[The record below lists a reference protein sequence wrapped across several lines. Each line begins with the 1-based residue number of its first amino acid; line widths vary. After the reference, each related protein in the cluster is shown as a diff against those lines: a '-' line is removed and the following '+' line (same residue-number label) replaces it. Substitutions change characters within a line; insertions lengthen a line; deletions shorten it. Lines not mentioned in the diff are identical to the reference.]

1 MLPDINDSHLRLHCK
16 SNISENFIYLFQFKL
31 FKYFYD
37 RKVKSFNSISFSLKT
52 TQEILIKEFLK
63 GLDKSEVA
71 YNKIIFGDC
80 DLNIKVDGVMKLIL
94 KEVTD
99 PFYIFQLFSITL
111 WYVNAYMNYATII
124 VVTTLISL
132 AVSVWETR
140 SNLVSIQQMAKY
152 SCPVDIYRRS
162 TEDKSKKHFS
172 TSSVELVPGDLF
184 ELPEDGLALPCD
196 CILVSGTVI
205 VNESM
210 LTGESTPIIKT
221 HIPNTNASF
230 DPQVDKKYILFAG
243 TKIIQKRAHGNSKVM
258 GLVCSIGFNTEK
270 GNLIR
275 SILFP
280 KEVEF
285 KFQKDSI
292 RYILFM
298 GFLSIIGFLIS
309 LPFMIENNIEFID
322 IIFRALDLVTTTVP
336 PSLPACL
343 GIGISYALSR
353 LKKWG
358 IICINRERVNV
369 SGKVNMIC
377 FDKTGTLTED
387 HLDVHGFRPVKL
399 VKGAAT
405 FDGYLQD
412 CGNLSETSFNY
423 YKDKMN
429 GGNIEK
435 SKDLKMLFMESI
447 SSCHSITKVNGK
459 LVGDP
464 IDIKMFEATGW
475 TLNENLENQE
485 NYDSLIST
493 YIRPPQ
499 EKDLKDK
506 LTSSDSDE
514 DVIFKTHYELGI
526 VRRFDFSSK
535 LQRMSVLVKNVN
547 EPYFKVFCKG
557 SPEKIKELCKQ
568 DTIPGNFNEIL
579 SKYTTKGFRVLAIS
593 MKLLKMDYMQ
603 SQKIERETAE
613 SNMVFLGLLVVQN
626 KLKSKTTSSIETL
639 QEANLKM
646 VMATGDNILTA
657 ISVAKECMLIR
668 PDSVIY
674 TCEINKENN
683 ENILKWNVAEN
694 FLKDDDKSVIDEQV
708 FGTRMSL
715 MINEEMDSRG
725 YTMHLSPES
734 FEEEY
739 LKGGDVKLYLPE
751 IKEEKAEIEDSE
763 DDVINIDLEN
773 HPIQAGSD
781 TDYVIGIT
789 GTTFETL
796 WKLRNKYV
804 TSNQEKYKV
813 YYDTFRFI
821 LQNCYIFAR
830 MSPEHKTILV
840 DCLREEKF
848 TVCMCGDGANDCGAL
863 RAADVGVSLSREE
876 ASIAAHFTSN
886 IPDISCLIKLFREG
900 KASLVTSIQTFKYM
914 MIYSLIQFTSVTLL
928 MIFRSYL
935 TDNQFLA
942 SDLFIIFPMA
952 ILIARTGAYSKLTH
966 HQPTGALISLPIVSS
981 ILIQTIIQFSAQ
993 FGGWLL
999 LSYQEWYVN
1008 KCDTKGDF
1016 VQPCMD
1022 NTVRLSYLI
1031 NK

>member
-1 MLPDINDSHLRLHCK
+1 M
-16 SNISENFIYLFQFKL
+16 

-37 RKVKSFNSISFSLKT
+37 TNVKSFNSISFSIKT
-52 TQEILIKEFLK
+52 TQEILNKEFLK
-63 GLDKSEVA
+63 GLDKPEVA
-71 YNKIIFGDC
+71 YNKLIFGDC
-80 DLNIKVDGVMKLIL
+80 DLNIKVDGLFKLIL

-111 WYVNAYMNYATII
+111 WFANAYVNYATII

-140 SNLVSIQQMAKY
+140 SNLISIQQMAKY
-152 SCPVDIYRRS
+152 SCPVEIYRRD
-162 TEDKSKKHFS
+162 TEEKTKQHSS
-172 TSSVELVPGDLF
+172 RSSVELVPGDLF

-230 DPQVDKKYILFAG
+230 DAKVDKKYILFAG
-243 TKIIQKRAHGNSKVM
+243 TKIIQKRAHGKAKVM
-258 GLVCSIGFNTEK
+258 GLVSSIGFNTEK

-298 GFLSIIGFLIS
+298 GFLSVIGFLIS
-309 LPFMIENNIEFID
+309 LPFMIENNIDTVE
-322 IIFRALDLVTTTVP
+322 IIFRAMDLVTTTVP

-399 VKGAAT
+399 VKGAAN
-405 FDGYLQD
+405 FDGYLHN
-412 CGNLSETSFNY
+412 CEKLAETTFNY
-423 YKDKMN
+423 YKEKMN

-493 YIRPPQ
+493 YIRPPL
-499 EKDLKDK
+499 EKDLNDK

-514 DVIFKTHYELGI
+514 DLIFKTHYELGI
-526 VRRFDFSSK
+526 IRRFDFSSK
-535 LQRMSVLVKNVN
+535 LQRMSVIVKNVN

-557 SPEKIKELCKQ
+557 SPEKIKELCKP
-568 DTIPGNFNEIL
+568 DTIPSNFNEVL
-579 SKYTTKGFRVLAIS
+579 SNYTTKGFRVLAIS

-603 SQKIERETAE
+603 SQKIQREMAE

-657 ISVAKECMLIR
+657 ISVAKECMLIK

-683 ENILKWNVAEN
+683 ENTLKWNVAEN
-694 FLKDDDKSVIDEQV
+694 FSDNHEDKSNVEDHI
-708 FGTRMSL
+708 FGNRMSV
-715 MINEEMDSRG
+715 MINDEIDSRG

-739 LKGGDVKLYLPE
+739 VKGSDTRLYLPE
-751 IKEEKAEIEDSE
+751 IKEEKADIDESE
-763 DDVINIDLEN
+763 DDVINIDLDN
-773 HPIQAGSD
+773 HPIQSGSD
-781 TDYVIGIT
+781 SDYVIGIT
-789 GTTFETL
+789 GITFETL

-804 TSNQEKYKV
+804 ATNNEKYKI

-830 MSPEHKTILV
+830 MSPDHKTILV

-952 ILIARTGAYSKLTH
+952 ILIARTGAYSRLTH
-966 HQPTGALISLPIVSS
+966 HQPTGALISLPIISS
-981 ILIQTIIQFSAQ
+981 ILIQTIIQFAAQ
-993 FGGWLL
+993 YGGWVLL
-999 LSYQEWYVN
+999 ASQTWYVN
-1008 KCDTKGDF
+1008 NCSTQGDY
-1016 VQPCMD
+1016 VKPCMD
-1022 NTVRLSYLI
+1022 NTVILYHI
-1031 NK
+1031 YI

>member
-1 MLPDINDSHLRLHCK
+1 MHCK
-16 SNISENFIYLFQFKL
+16 TNITEEIIKVFQFKL

-37 RKVKSFNSISFSLKT
+37 PRINSFNSISFSIKT
-52 TQEILIKEFLK
+52 TQETIHKEYLR
-63 GLDKSEVA
+63 GLNKAEVTF
-71 YNKIIFGDC
+71 NRLIFGEC
-80 DLNIKVDGVMKLIL
+80 DLNIQVDGVFKLIL

-99 PFYIFQLFSITL
+99 PFYIFQVFSITL
-111 WYVNAYMNYATII
+111 WFVNQYVNYATII
-124 VVTTLISL
+124 VVTTLVSL

-140 SNLVSIQQMAKY
+140 SNLISIQQMAKY
-152 SCPVDIYRRS
+152 SCPVEIYR
-162 TEDKSKKHFS
+162 THLGVKQQLS

-184 ELPEDGLALPCD
+184 EIPEDGLALPCD

-210 LTGESTPIIKT
+210 LTGESTPIIKI
-221 HIPNTNASF
+221 HIPNTSVPF
-230 DPQVDKKYILFAG
+230 DPQVDKKFILFAG
-243 TKIIQKRAHGNSKVM
+243 TKIIQKRAHNNAKVM
-258 GLVCSIGFNTEK
+258 GLVAYTGFNTEK

-292 RYILFM
+292 RYIMFM
-298 GFLSIIGFLIS
+298 GCVSVIGFFIA
-309 LPFMIENNIEFID
+309 LPFMIKNEISTID
-322 IIFRALDLVTTTVP
+322 IIFRAMDLVTTTVP

-353 LKKWG
+353 LREWG

-399 VKGAAT
+399 VKGNAT
-405 FDGYLQD
+405 FDAYMEECQ
-412 CGNLSETSFNY
+412 NLSDSSFSY
-423 YKDKMN
+423 YKEKMN
-429 GGNIEK
+429 GGSVDK
-435 SKDLKMLFMESI
+435 SKDLKLLFMESI
-447 SSCHSITKVNGK
+447 ASCHSITKVNGK

-464 IDIKMFEATGW
+464 IDIRMFEASGW
-475 TLNENLENQE
+475 TLNENLENQD

-493 YIRPPQ
+493 YIRPSQ

-506 LTSSDSDE
+506 LASMDSDE
-514 DVIFKTHYELGI
+514 DFLFKTHYELGI
-526 VRRFDFSSK
+526 IRRFDFSSK
-535 LQRMSVLVKNVN
+535 LQRMSVIVKNVN

-557 SPEKIKELCKQ
+557 SPEKIKELCKPE
-568 DTIPGNFNEIL
+568 TIPGNFNEVL

-593 MKLLKMDYMQ
+593 MKLLKMDYIQ
-603 SQKIERETAE
+603 SQKIDRDLAE

-639 QEANLKM
+639 QEANLRM

-657 ISVAKECMLIR
+657 ISVAKECMLIK
-668 PDSVIY
+668 PDAVIY

-683 ENILKWNVAEN
+683 ENVLKWNVVEN
-694 FLKDDDKSVIDEQV
+694 FLNKEDDKSHFEEQV
-708 FGTRMSL
+708 YGMNRFSM

-734 FEEEY
+734 FEEEFIRNV
-739 LKGGDVKLYLPE
+739 DAKLLLPE
-751 IKEEKAEIEDSE
+751 DKEEKIEIEESG
-763 DDVINIDLEN
+763 DDIVNIDLEN
-773 HPIQAGSD
+773 HPFAAGNDSE
-781 TDYVIGIT
+781 YVIGIS

-796 WKLRNKYV
+796 WKLSNKYK
-804 TSNQEKYKV
+804 TIRSEKYKI
-813 YYDTFRFI
+813 YYDTFRLI

-830 MSPEHKTILV
+830 MSPDHKTILV

-914 MIYSLIQFTSVTLL
+914 MIYSLIQFISVTLL

-966 HQPTGALISLPIVSS
+966 HQPTGALISLPIISS
-981 ILIQTIIQFSAQ
+981 ILIQTFIQFAAQ
-993 FGGWLL
+993 FGGWVLL
-999 LSYQEWYVN
+999 MNQKWYKN
-1008 KCDTKGDF
+1008 ICESDGDF
-1016 VQPCMD
+1016 VKPCLD
-1022 NTVRLSYLI
+1022 NSVNLFD
-1031 NK
+1031 